1 MSRLTPSPCFIT
13 SGEYMGSLGGK
24 LIQLV
29 KGQFFWTLRVQRS
42 QSRCVGVA
50 HQERT
55 AAAARRESI
64 GS

>member
-1 MSRLTPSPCFIT
+1 
-13 SGEYMGSLGGK
+13 MGSLGGK

-50 HQERT
+50 HLERT
-55 AAAARRESI
+55 GRGREE
-64 GS
+64 GEHRKLKRAT

>member
-13 SGEYMGSLGGK
+13 RGEYMGSLGEE

-29 KGQFFWTLRVQRS
+29 KGLFLWTLRVQRS
-42 QSRCVGVA
+42 QSRCVGVV

-55 AAAARRESI
+55 PAAARRESI

>member
-1 MSRLTPSPCFIT
+1 
-13 SGEYMGSLGGK
+13 MGSLGGK

-29 KGQFFWTLRVQRS
+29 KGLFFWTLRVQRS

-55 AAAARRESI
+55 TAAARRESI